1 MQQQNNFKAFLNFTI
16 KVIVVHLATYILMG
30 AIMSNIIDYGELF
43 RQDIIKDFMHPYNS
57 PQVAIGPYLQLV
69 RGLLFAIALWPIRSV
84 LLEKKHGWLILWTI
98 FVVFGILSTPAAA
111 PCSIEGVIYSKLP
124 LWYHLLGL
132 PEIMVQTLIFS
143 IALVLWDKRSLQKAK
158 GEEKQSNPLV
168 TEIVKAVV
176 TACFAYIGYAI
187 GGLLNVA
194 LIGTEVDMEAAAS
207 DLKTQMMFVVA
218 FVINAIAVFFIAR
231 RWVANKISIWLIF
244 AIFLAIDTIVPMLY
258 QLVVFA
264 SPAPIHL
271 ALLLGFFPAL
281 IIAVSVRFNYK
292 KSAQTD
298 SEGAQ

>member
-1 MQQQNNFKAFLNFTI
+1 MQQQNSLKTFLNFTI
-16 KVIVVHLATYILMG
+16 KVIVVHLATYFFMG
-30 AIMSNIIDYGELF
+30 MIMSNIIDYGALF
-43 RQDIIKDFMHPYNS
+43 QQDIIKDFMRPYNS
-57 PQVAIGPYLQLV
+57 PQVVIGPYLQPL

-98 FVVFGILSTPAAA
+98 FVVFSILSTTAAA

-143 IALVLWDKRSLQKAK
+143 IALVQWDRRSLQKAE

-187 GGLLNVA
+187 GGLLTVA
-194 LIGTEVDMEAAAS
+194 VIGAEVDMDTAAG

-218 FVINAIAVFFIAR
+218 FVVNAIAVFFLAR
-231 RWVANKISIWLIF
+231 RWVADKISIWLVF
-244 AIFLAIDTIVPMLY
+244 AIFLAIDTVVPMLY
-258 QLVVFA
+258 QLVVFG
-264 SPAPIHL
+264 SPSPIHL
-271 ALLLGFFPAL
+271 ALLLGFFPAV
-281 IIAVSVRFNYK
+281 IIAVSVRLNYK
-292 KSAQTD
+292 KAAQTD
-298 SEGAQ
+298 SEGA